1 MQGLQKYHHY
11 ESIESASGTTTSV
24 SENVAKS
31 VGDSDIKKFYRE
43 IRPGCTPV
51 VKQPGEGVTSKNMQH
66 VSNQNNEVKGVVNI
80 SNIVIKYQFHN

>member
-24 SENVAKS
+24 SENVSKT

-43 IRPGCTPV
+43 IRPGCGPV
-51 VKQPGEGVTSKNMQH
+51 VKQPGDGEGKNMQH
-66 VSNQNNEVKGVVNI
+66 ASNPNTEVKNM
-80 SNIVIKYQFHN
+80 

>member
-1 MQGLQKYHHY
+1 MRKYHHY
-11 ESIESASGTTTSV
+11 ESIESTSGTTTSV

-51 VKQPGEGVTSKNMQH
+51 VKQPGEGLWVLVPKLPSATSWTTC
-66 VSNQNNEVKGVVNI
+66 
-80 SNIVIKYQFHN
+80 

>member
-1 MQGLQKYHHY
+1 MQGLRKYHHY

-24 SENVAKS
+24 SENVAKN

-51 VKQPGEGVTSKNMQH
+51 VKQPGEGVASKNIKN
-66 VSNQNNEVKGVVNI
+66 VSNQNNEVKDVVN
-80 SNIVIKYQFHN
+80 NC